1 MQFFWV
7 GGCASTTAVRNR
19 FDCSDDAQSIRNAFA
34 IGIQFSYDSST
45 IPMRFFPELDSFAS
59 YLAVAA
65 LAIATWVF
73 LIVPLWRRWHPR
85 LLLLSKNNLLK
96 KRLAAATIVLLV
108 FAVGLWTGW
117 HKDAISARLSRWHS
131 ELTRTI
137 PSPSPSPSPLTLTES
152 SVEAMAQTP
161 ASWPPLVDQTPASW
175 PSLVDQLL
183 REGIELRDRGDT
195 TNAIERLQEALDSE
209 PNNAAVLAELA
220 KTYDLMQLYD
230 RANEMWRKLQEMGP
244 SAGAAYEL
252 ADRRLKLGVP
262 TPAAAPMPT
271 APDSS
276 SREVSTSP
284 YGTAADFA
292 KYAIKPREHEIDQV
306 PPLPTS
312 TASEVSSPATRASPA
327 EPGPSAETA
336 VAQPGG
342 RLIVL
347 RAPNFG
353 WNLALNLKI
362 DGRAA
367 ANIVQ
372 SRRYDDFVP
381 EGRHMLTV
389 SVAPNYQPT
398 STVLNVRRGQT
409 YVFTA
414 TRQNTDSVVLV
425 PSALPPGQPH

>member
-1 MQFFWV
+1 
-7 GGCASTTAVRNR
+7 
-19 FDCSDDAQSIRNAFA
+19 
-34 IGIQFSYDSST
+34 
-45 IPMRFFPELDSFAS
+45 MRFFRELDPFAS
-59 YLAVAA
+59 HVA
-65 LAIATWVF
+65 
-73 LIVPLWRRWHPR
+73 
-85 LLLLSKNNLLK
+85 LLSKNKLLK

-117 HKDAISARLSRWHS
+117 HKDAVSARLSRWHS

-137 PSPSPSPSPLTLTES
+137 LSPSPSPSPLTLTES
-152 SVEAMAQTP
+152 SVEAMA
-161 ASWPPLVDQTPASW
+161 QTPASW

-209 PNNAAVLAELA
+209 PNNAAVLTELA

-230 RANEMWRKLQEMGP
+230 RANEIWRKLQEMGP

-252 ADRRLKLGVP
+252 ADRRLKPGVP
-262 TPAAAPMPT
+262 TPVAAPMST

-336 VAQPGG
+336 VAHPDG

-362 DGRAA
+362 DGRTA
-367 ANIVQ
+367 ANIVRG
-372 SRRYDDFVP
+372 RRYDQFVP
-381 EGRHMLTV
+381 AGRHMLTV
-389 SVAPNYQPT
+389 STVPNYYVYQPT
-398 STVLNVRRGQT
+398 LTVLNVRSGET

-414 TRQNTDSVVLV
+414 IWQNRDSVVLV
-425 PSALPPGQPH
+425 PSALPPEPH

>member
-1 MQFFWV
+1 
-7 GGCASTTAVRNR
+7 
-19 FDCSDDAQSIRNAFA
+19 
-34 IGIQFSYDSST
+34 
-45 IPMRFFPELDSFAS
+45 MRFFRELEPFAS
-59 YLAVAA
+59 HVAVAA

-73 LIVPLWRRWHPR
+73 LIVPLWRRWRPR

-137 PSPSPSPSPLTLTES
+137 PSPSPSPSPLRLTES

-161 ASWPPLVDQTPASW
+161 AFLPSLVDQTPASW

-362 DGRAA
+362 DGGTA

-372 SRRYDDFVP
+372 GRRYDQFVP
-381 EGRHMLTV
+381 EGRHILTV
-389 SVAPNYQPT
+389 SVVPNYQPT

>member
-1 MQFFWV
+1 M
-7 GGCASTTAVRNR
+7 R
-19 FDCSDDAQSIRNAFA
+19 
-34 IGIQFSYDSST
+34 FSYDSST
-45 IPMRFFPELDSFAS
+45 LEEGVILMGFFRELNPVAS
-59 YLAVAA
+59 HVAVAA
-65 LAIATWVF
+65 LAIAAWVF
-73 LIVPLWRRWHPR
+73 LIVPLWRRWRPR

-108 FAVGLWTGW
+108 FAVGLWAGW
-117 HKDAISARLSRWHS
+117 HKDAISARLPRWHS

-137 PSPSPSPSPLTLTES
+137 PSPSPSPGPLTLTES
-152 SVEAMAQTP
+152 LVEATAQTP
-161 ASWPPLVDQTPASW
+161 ESWPPLVDQTPASR
-175 PSLVDQLL
+175 PSLVDQLQ

-195 TNAIERLQEALDSE
+195 TNAIDRLQEALDSE

-220 KTYDLMQLYD
+220 KTYDLIQLHD
-230 RANEMWRKLQEMGP
+230 RANEIWRKLQEMGP

-252 ADRRLKLGVP
+252 ADRQLKLGAP

-284 YGTAADFA
+284 YGTAADLA
-292 KYAIKPREHEIDQV
+292 KYAIKPREDEIDQV
-306 PPLPTS
+306 SPLPTS

-327 EPGPSAETA
+327 EPGPSTETA

-353 WNLALNLKI
+353 WNLALNVKI
-362 DGRAA
+362 DGRTA

-372 SRRYDDFVP
+372 GRRYDDFVP
-381 EGRHMLTV
+381 AGRHMLTV
-389 SVAPNYQPT
+389 SAVPNYQPT
-398 STVLNVRRGQT
+398 STVLNVRPGQT

-414 TRQNTDSVVLV
+414 IRQNPDSVVLV

>member
-1 MQFFWV
+1 MAAWQIRQLGPV
-7 GGCASTTAVRNR
+7 ASHVIVAV
-19 FDCSDDAQSIRNAFA
+19 
-34 IGIQFSYDSST
+34 
-45 IPMRFFPELDSFAS
+45 
-59 YLAVAA
+59 LAVAA
-65 LAIATWVF
+65 WAF
-73 LIVPLWRRWHPR
+73 LIVPLWRRCRPR
-85 LLLLSKNNLLK
+85 LLLLSKNK
-96 KRLAAATIVLLV
+96 SARRRFAIGAGTLLV
-108 FAVGLWTGW
+108 FALGLWIGW
-117 HKDAISARLSRWHS
+117 HKDAISARLSLWHS

-152 SVEAMAQTP
+152 SVEAMAPTP
-161 ASWPPLVDQTPASW
+161 APWDSEITFHPLHSNAAG

-230 RANEMWRKLQEMGP
+230 RANEIWRKLQEMGP
-244 SAGAAYEL
+244 TAGAAYEL

-284 YGTAADFA
+284 YGTAADLA

-312 TASEVSSPATRASPA
+312 TASEVSPPATSASPA

-353 WNLALNLKI
+353 WNMALNLKI
-362 DGRAA
+362 DGRTA

-372 SRRYDDFVP
+372 GRRYDEFVP
-381 EGRHMLTV
+381 EGRHTLTV
-389 SVAPNYQPT
+389 SAVPNYQPT
-398 STVLNVRRGQT
+398 STVLDVRSGQT

-414 TRQNTDSVVLV
+414 TRGNKDSVVLV
-425 PSALPPGQPH
+425 PSALPPGQN

>member
-1 MQFFWV
+1 M
-7 GGCASTTAVRNR
+7 TRL
-19 FDCSDDAQSIRNAFA
+19 
-34 IGIQFSYDSST
+34 GI
-45 IPMRFFPELDSFAS
+45 
-59 YLAVAA
+59 AA
-65 LAIATWVF
+65 M
-73 LIVPLWRRWHPR
+73 
-85 LLLLSKNNLLK
+85 
-96 KRLAAATIVLLV
+96 VLL
-108 FAVGLWTGW
+108 ALGLGLWTGW

-152 SVEAMAQTP
+152 SVEAMAETP
-161 ASWPPLVDQTPASW
+161 VSWPPLVDQTPASW

-220 KTYDLMQLYD
+220 KTYDLTQLYD
-230 RANEMWRKLQEMGP
+230 RANEIWRKLQEMGP

-252 ADRRLKLGVP
+252 ADRRLKLGAP

-292 KYAIKPREHEIDQV
+292 KYATKPREHEIDQV

-312 TASEVSSPATRASPA
+312 TASEVSSPAAPASPA

-336 VAQPGG
+336 VAQPDG

-353 WNLALNLKI
+353 SNVALNLKI
-362 DGRAA
+362 DGRTA

-372 SRRYDDFVP
+372 GRRYDDFVP
-381 EGRHMLTV
+381 AGRHMLTV
-389 SVAPNYQPT
+389 SAGPNYQPT
-398 STVLNVRRGQT
+398 STELNVQHGQT
-409 YVFTA
+409 SVFTA
-414 TRQNTDSVVLV
+414 IRQNTGSVVLV
-425 PSALPPGQPH
+425 PSALPPGQN

>member
-1 MQFFWV
+1 MF
-7 GGCASTTAVRNR
+7 R
-19 FDCSDDAQSIRNAFA
+19 FDPIALIR
-34 IGIQFSYDSST
+34 
-45 IPMRFFPELDSFAS
+45 ELDPLAS
-59 YLAVAA
+59 HVAVAA
-65 LAIATWVF
+65 LAIAAWVF
-73 LIVPLWRRWHPR
+73 LIVPVWRRWRPR

-96 KRLAAATIVLLV
+96 KRLAAATIVFLV

-137 PSPSPSPSPLTLTES
+137 PSRSPSPSPLTLTES

-161 ASWPPLVDQTPASW
+161 ASWP
-175 PSLVDQLL
+175 SLADQLL

-252 ADRRLKLGVP
+252 ADRRLKLGGP

-276 SREVSTSP
+276 SPEVSTSP
-284 YGTAADFA
+284 YGTTADFA

-327 EPGPSAETA
+327 KPGPSAATA

-353 WNLALNLKI
+353 WNVALNLKI
-362 DGRAA
+362 DGRTA

-372 SRRYDDFVP
+372 GRSYDDFVP
-381 EGRHMLTV
+381 EGRHTLTV
-389 SVAPNYQPT
+389 SAVPNYQPT

-414 TRQNTDSVVLV
+414 TRLRVRVVLV
-425 PSALPPGQPH
+425 PSALPPRQPH

>member
-1 MQFFWV
+1 
-7 GGCASTTAVRNR
+7 
-19 FDCSDDAQSIRNAFA
+19 
-34 IGIQFSYDSST
+34 
-45 IPMRFFPELDSFAS
+45 MRFFRELNPFAS
-59 YLAVAA
+59 YMAVAA

-73 LIVPLWRRWHPR
+73 LIVPLWRRWRPK

-108 FAVGLWTGW
+108 FTVGLCTGW
-117 HKDAISARLSRWHS
+117 HKDAISARLSRWDS

-137 PSPSPSPSPLTLTES
+137 SSPSPSPSPLTLTES

-161 ASWPPLVDQTPASW
+161 ASWPPLVDQFPASS

-195 TNAIERLQEALDSE
+195 TSAIERLQEALDSE

-252 ADRRLKLGVP
+252 ADRQLKLGVP

-271 APDSS
+271 APDSL
-276 SREVSTSP
+276 SREVSISP

-312 TASEVSSPATRASPA
+312 TASEISSPATRASPA

-353 WNLALNLKI
+353 WNMALNLKI

-372 SRRYDDFVP
+372 GRRYDQFVP
-381 EGRHMLTV
+381 AGRHMLTV
-389 SVAPNYQPT
+389 SAVPNYQPT

-414 TRQNTDSVVLV
+414 VRQNPDSVVLV
-425 PSALPPGQPH
+425 PSALPPSE